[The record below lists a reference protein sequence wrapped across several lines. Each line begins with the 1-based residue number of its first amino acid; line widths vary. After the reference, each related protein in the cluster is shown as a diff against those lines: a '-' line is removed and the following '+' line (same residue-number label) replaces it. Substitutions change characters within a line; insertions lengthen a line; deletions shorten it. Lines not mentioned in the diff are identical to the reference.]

1 MKRYTL
7 YLDEKLISEIKI
19 LAEDQKRSL
28 SFMVSLLLQSAIR
41 EKQRK
46 KGKIKLTNEKDI
58 YSDSENKK

>member
-7 YLDEKLISEIKI
+7 YLDEKLISEIKV

-28 SFMVSLLLQSAIR
+28 SFMVSVLLQSAIR

-46 KGKIKLTNEKDI
+46 KKGNPKHN
-58 YSDSENKK
+58 SANSHQNNAG